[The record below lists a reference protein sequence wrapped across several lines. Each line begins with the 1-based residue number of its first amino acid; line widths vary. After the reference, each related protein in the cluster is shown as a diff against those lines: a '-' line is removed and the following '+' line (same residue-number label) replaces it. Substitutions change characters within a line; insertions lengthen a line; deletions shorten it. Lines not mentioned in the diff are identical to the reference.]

1 MNRDHVEAL
10 TRRASILIDQN
21 RYEDAAAMLAE
32 ALGNDPENASALYM
46 LALCQMNIPSKVSE
60 AIETINRAISIDS
73 MNSSFFALR
82 SLVYNKLDKNKQAL
96 EDANLAISADPEDVF
111 AHIAHGSALL
121 GLEKWREAEMAF
133 RAALAIDPDNTD
145 AGNLL
150 TVSLRHQNKMD
161 KTTGQVE
168 HFLAKNPNDSFSH
181 ANAGWVAL
189 ERHDLKKAKF
199 HFLESLRID
208 PHSEY
213 ARSGIIETFKAKSP
227 LYRLYLD
234 YCLKMA
240 KLPTQAR
247 FGIIIGLYFAVKL
260 MRAIFTGNLMV
271 IGSIA
276 VLLYM
281 LFAMWT
287 WVARGVGNLFLLLNR
302 FARNALKKGEK
313 IEAVLVGGNVLAG
326 IFITIIA
333 FGAGIK
339 SLVFLGPSLIG
350 SALPFSL
357 VFQNNHRIGK
367 HFYTIIGGLVLFGG
381 VLSFL
386 LYFIPIQNLYPVTA
400 GGCAILL
407 AVIVSWLGAFG
418 FLRK

>member
-1 MNRDHVEAL
+1 MNTDHVEAL
-10 TRRASILIDQN
+10 TQRASILIDQN
-21 RYEDAAAMLAE
+21 RHEDAATMLAE
-32 ALGNDPENASALYM
+32 ALSNNPEDTSALYL
-46 LALCQMNIPSKVSE
+46 LALCQMNIPSKISE

-73 MNSSFFALR
+73 WNSSFFALR
-82 SLVYNKLDKNKQAL
+82 SLVYNKLDKHKQAL
-96 EDANLAISADPEDVF
+96 EDADRAICTDPENVF

-121 GLEKWREAEMAF
+121 GMEKWRDAEMAF

-150 TVSLRHQNKMD
+150 TMSLRHQNQMS

-168 HFLAKNPNDSFSH
+168 HLLAKNPNDSFSH

-199 HFLESLRID
+199 HFLESLRLD
-208 PHSEY
+208 PDSEY
-213 ARSGIIETFKAKSP
+213 ARNGILETFKAKSP
-227 LYRLYLD
+227 FYRLYLD

-240 KLPTQAR
+240 KLPTQTR
-247 FGIIIGLYFAVKL
+247 FVIIIGLYFAIKL

-302 FARNALKKGEK
+302 FARNALKTGEK
-313 IEAVLVGGNVLAG
+313 IEAVLVGGNVLTG
-326 IFITIIA
+326 IIITILA
-333 FGAGIK
+333 FGAGIT
-339 SLVFLGPSLIG
+339 SLIFLGPSLIG

-367 HFYTIIGGLVLFGG
+367 HFYAVVGGLVLFGG
-381 VLSFL
+381 ALSFL
-386 LYFIPIQNLYPVTA
+386 LYIVPIENLYPVTP
-400 GGCAILL
+400 GGFAIII
-407 AVIVSWLGAFG
+407 AVIVSWLGTFG